1 MNELSLVDPELKP
14 LLELFPAYTLTD
26 ESLAGVRAGMV
37 ARAADLPIPAGAPQ
51 PVERFVPGAPGAP
64 AVRVL
69 VFDPGYSGQLRPAVL
84 HIPGG
89 GYVLSTADVM
99 AAGNASLAQ
108 ELGCVVVSVDYRVA
122 PETPHPGP
130 LDDCYAALQWLYAE
144 ANALHVDP
152 QRIGV
157 GGVSAGGGLAAA
169 LALLV
174 RDRGEMSLAFQHLTY
189 PMLDDRTCTAADQH
203 RFTGNL
209 AWNRASNAYGWRA
222 LLAQEPGS
230 ADIDCYAAPTRADN
244 LAGLPPTFLGIGAL
258 DLFLDEN
265 LEYARRLTRAGVA
278 VELHVYPGAFHSFER
293 AVDAQVTREAIRIS
307 RRAYARFFSAGQNQ

>member
-1 MNELSLVDPELKP
+1 MSELSLVDPELLP
-14 LLELFPAYTLTD
+14 LLDLFPAYTLTT
-26 ESLAGVRAGMV
+26 ESLPAVRAGMV
-37 ARAADLPIPAGAPQ
+37 ARVADLPIPVGAPQ
-51 PVERFVPGAPGAP
+51 PVERFIAGAPGAP

-69 VFDPGYSGQLRPAVL
+69 VFDPGFTGQPRPAVL
-84 HIPGG
+84 FIPGG

-108 ELGCVVVSVDYRVA
+108 ELGCVVVSVDYRIA
-122 PETPHPGP
+122 PETAHPGP
-130 LDDCYAALQWLYAE
+130 VEDCYAALQWLCAE
-144 ANALHVDP
+144 AGALNIDP

-174 RDRGEMSLAFQHLTY
+174 RDRGEMRLAFQHLTY
-189 PMLDDRTCTAADQH
+189 PMLDDRTCIAADQH
-203 RFTGNL
+203 PFTGHL
-209 AWNRASNAYGWRA
+209 AWNRASNAYGWQA
-222 LLAQEPGS
+222 LLAREPGS
-230 ADIDCYAAPTRADN
+230 EGVDCYAAPARADN
-244 LAGLPPTFLGIGAL
+244 LAGLPPTFIGVGAL

-265 LEYARRLTRAGVA
+265 LDYARRLTRAGVA

-307 RRAYARFFSAGQNQ
+307 RRAYARFLGRDL

>member
-1 MNELSLVDPELKP
+1 MTELSLVDPELRP
-14 LLELFPAYTLTD
+14 LLDLFPAYTLTD
-26 ESLAGVRAGMV
+26 ESLATVRAGMV
-37 ARAADLPIPAGAPQ
+37 ARAADLPIPNGAPQ
-51 PVERFVPGAPGAP
+51 PVERFVKGAPGAP

-69 VFDPGYSGQLRPAVL
+69 IFDPGFAGQLRPAVL

-89 GYVLSTADVM
+89 GYVLSTTDVM

-108 ELGCVVVSVDYRVA
+108 ALGCVVVSVDYRIA
-122 PETPHPGP
+122 PETPYPGP

-144 ANALHVDP
+144 AGALHVDP

-157 GGVSAGGGLAAA
+157 AGVSAGGGLAAA

-189 PMLDDRTCTAADQH
+189 PMLDDRTCTATDQH
-203 RFTGNL
+203 PFTGNL

-230 ADIDCYAAPTRADN
+230 ADVAQYAAPARADN

-293 AVDAQVTREAIRIS
+293 AVDAGVTHEAIRIS
-307 RRAYARFFSAGQNQ
+307 RRAYARFFADGARL